1 MTYSII
7 CNDLYGK
14 RIYIHTYICI
24 TDSLCYSPKTNTHI
38 VNQVYF
44 NTNYFK
50 NLYVI
55 HPEVMSHVARW
66 GEGIPG
72 TGTIWNKGHGLYPD
86 YSENKEK
93 VSMALGH

>member
-1 MTYSII
+1 MTST
-7 CNDLYGK
+7 GK
-14 RIYIHTYICI
+14 EYIYTYICI

-44 NTNYFK
+44 STNYFK

-55 HPEVMSHVARW
+55 HPEVVSHVARW

-72 TGTIWNKGHGLYPD
+72 TGTL
-86 YSENKEK
+86 
-93 VSMALGH
+93 